1 MGKYVENKDY
11 ELISDENINEVWNV
25 RILEGEYNEVV
36 IRYGSIRVD
45 GKTPENDEELDL
57 HFDFEVISAPDEDL
71 TAEDIGLQ
79 LAAGDLLYSIL
90 ESSIENKEETG
101 ENSLSCSLISE
112 NQRNIVSKDQA

>member
-1 MGKYVENKDY
+1 MGKYTENKDY

-90 ESSIENKEETG
+90 ESSIENKEEIHLK
-101 ENSLSCSLISE
+101 E
-112 NQRNIVSKDQA
+112 V